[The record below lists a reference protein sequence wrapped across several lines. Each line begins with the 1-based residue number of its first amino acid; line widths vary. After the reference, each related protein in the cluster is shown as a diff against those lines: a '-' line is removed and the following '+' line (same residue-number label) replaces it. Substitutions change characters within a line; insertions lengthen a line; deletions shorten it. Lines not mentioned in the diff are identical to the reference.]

1 MTDPTA
7 PAAVASGTA
16 WRIRPG
22 TPADAP
28 ELAALVRELAEY
40 EGEAESAVA
49 SAQDFAV
56 ALGGEHPLV
65 HCLIAETTAGSG
77 PPVVVGTAVWFVS
90 FSTWRG
96 RHGIW
101 LEDLFVRPEHRGLGL
116 GRALLARLA
125 AVAVERGYE
134 RLEWNVL
141 DWNEPALGFYRRLG
155 AEPLDAWRVH
165 RLSGNPLRRLAEGRQ
180 TLQG

>member
-1 MTDPTA
+1 MSEVTA
-7 PAAVASGTA
+7 RR
-16 WRIRPG
+16 WRVRAG
-22 TPADAP
+22 GPADAD

-40 EGEAESAVA
+40 EREPQAAVA
-49 SAQDFAV
+49 TAPDLAT
-56 ALGGEHPLV
+56 ALGAEHPLV
-65 HCLIAETTAGSG
+65 HCLVAEVLPPSG
-77 PPVVVGTAVWFVS
+77 PPVVAGTAVWFVS

-155 AEPLDAWRVH
+155 AEPLEEWTVH
-165 RLSGNPLRRLAEGRQ
+165 RLTGQPLAALAA
-180 TLQG
+180 TAPDLDM